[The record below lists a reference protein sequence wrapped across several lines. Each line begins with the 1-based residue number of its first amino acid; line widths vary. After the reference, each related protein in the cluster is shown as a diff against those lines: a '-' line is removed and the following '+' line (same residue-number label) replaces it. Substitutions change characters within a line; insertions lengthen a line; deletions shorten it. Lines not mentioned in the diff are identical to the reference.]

1 MKTITLALPIKIK
14 RTVADDGF
22 IIIDANKVEH
32 YFYNNLEYDGN
43 AVPVE
48 DVDHVENV
56 EVQKPHKFNVGCK
69 IRSVGGG
76 GEINIVSIDETGYH
90 AFFDDDLQ
98 YFFIGFTAECDY
110 ELIDELN
117 PF

>member
-43 AVPVE
+43 AVHVE
-48 DVDHVENV
+48 DVDPEGVV
-56 EVQKPHKFNVGCK
+56 EVKKPHKFNIRDK
-69 IRSVGGG
+69 IKAVEFG
-76 GEINIVSIDETGYH
+76 INLIVVSIDENGYH
-90 AFFDDDLQ
+90 TFACDSFQYKFVGFDLEPFFEKCK
-98 YFFIGFTAECDY
+98 Y
-110 ELIDELN
+110 
-117 PF
+117 